1 MKHWL
6 KVYRKMLTDKNYRKM
21 DDTGRLGFLEML
33 LASDDFGNVQDAD
46 RMAYA
51 LHRDLDWTKSAL
63 AQLVDAGWLTETPGG
78 YYWHTWL
85 EYQESAEARRKRM
98 QRERDKRD
106 GRDKCHTGHEE
117 RDKEREKDK
126 ELDKEKEVKKK
137 TTTKTAATATTIP
150 SPSQKK
156 KAEQDET
163 VQIVFEL
170 WQKIWNH
177 HQAKLLP
184 VRRKI
189 ILDRLKDGYTR
200 EELCR
205 VIVGWW
211 FTDWRIDGKLVR
223 QNGGNSVNGI
233 DILLRIN
240 SNGDNMTD
248 GLELYDSNAR
258 DASKMLPLEMA
269 VRHCKTYDQLL
280 RSKLLYRAVDIT
292 PEEAS
297 AMWTALRY
305 QGGPEQPLWTRW
317 AYAVLCEWCP
327 GGDAEKLAAMG
338 RGWVAWEEAPA
349 ADGSRLSDVDR
360 EWIINLGVVEGEG

>member
-1 MKHWL
+1 
-6 KVYRKMLTDKNYRKM
+6 M

-137 TTTKTAATATTIP
+137 TTTKTAATATSSPASKVKATKPRKVTAREEMIVTIFEHW
-150 SPSQKK
+150 KK
-156 KAEQDET
+156 VWE
-163 VQIVFEL
+163 
-170 WQKIWNH
+170 H
-177 HQAKLLP
+177 PRAKLTP
-184 VRRKI
+184 PRRKI
-189 ILDRLKDGYTR
+189 ITEALDLGYT
-200 EELCR
+200 EADICKS
-205 VIVGWW
+205 IVGWLSDKW
-211 FTDWRIDGKLVR
+211 EERHKIPQRHDLEL
-223 QNGGNSVNGI
+223 
-233 DILLRIN
+233 LLRIK
-240 SNGDNMTD
+240 NGNNLETGMAMFDN
-248 GLELYDSNAR
+248 NAR
-258 DASKMLPLEMA
+258 DASKLLPLEMA

-280 RSKLLYRAVDIT
+280 CSKLLYRAVDIT